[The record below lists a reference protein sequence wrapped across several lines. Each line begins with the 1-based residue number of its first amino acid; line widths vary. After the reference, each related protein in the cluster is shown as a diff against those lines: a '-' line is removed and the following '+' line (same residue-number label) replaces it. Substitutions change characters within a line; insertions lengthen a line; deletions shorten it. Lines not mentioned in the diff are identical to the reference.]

1 MEDASRSPQ
10 ELVNVLLGRR
20 TVPHSQLENTLVE
33 CFIIMDQSYYGLR
46 RQDIKGTDF
55 QLAIRN
61 GLKHLFNQEN
71 LEAGKKQLQFFLQWD
86 PVISENS

>member
-1 MEDASRSPQ
+1 
-10 ELVNVLLGRR
+10 
-20 TVPHSQLENTLVE
+20 
-33 CFIIMDQSYYGLR
+33 MDQSYYGLR